1 MGLCNQLGNFI
12 PDMSHLMALL
22 RPLLSTK
29 NAFIWL
35 PQHEEAF
42 SNIKKA
48 LCKELFVARY
58 DPDFPTT
65 VMSDASRL
73 HGIGGIL
80 LQTTPEGKKVI
91 ISCASRSLTPAERNY
106 ATIELEALAL
116 VYALKKFSY
125 WLRGHPGF
133 LFEVDH
139 KPLLGVFNK
148 PLSQIDNKR
157 LFKTRIA
164 AIPYTFDLIFTPG
177 KRHIVADALSR
188 SPYFA
193 APESSND
200 FNEHSLIADNPH
212 FCRWTTQNPS
222 FRRLV
227 DIAREDVEYQRIV
240 DCIKNGI
247 NVRTL
252 GKDHPAKCLQA
263 VWDRL
268 TLQEVAENP
277 LIILDHSRIY
287 VPIAGRIHLL
297 YNLHEGHPGQTKMQL
312 FTAKFYYW
320 PKLSKDVIN

>member
-1 MGLCNQLGNFI
+1 MTINDSLRRE
-12 PDMSHLMALL
+12 L
-22 RPLLSTK
+22 RP
-29 NAFIWL
+29 
-35 PQHEEAF
+35 
-42 SNIKKA
+42 
-48 LCKELFVARY
+48 
-58 DPDFPTT
+58 FPTL
-65 VMSDASRL
+65 SISYS
-73 HGIGGIL
+73 
-80 LQTTPEGKKVI
+80 LQ
-91 ISCASRSLTPAERNY
+91 
-106 ATIELEALAL
+106 
-116 VYALKKFSY
+116 
-125 WLRGHPGF
+125 
-133 LFEVDH
+133 
-139 KPLLGVFNK
+139 
-148 PLSQIDNKR
+148 
-157 LFKTRIA
+157 
-164 AIPYTFDLIFTPG
+164 G

-193 APESSND
+193 APENSND
-200 FNEHSLIADNPH
+200 FNENSLIADNPH

-320 PKLSKDVIN
+320 PKLSKDVINFVENCELCQKYASSRKREPFQQYEPEYAQYPMQSTGLDVFQYKNNHFLIMVDRFSGYIFVKKLTNLTSQHTCEVLQRWYTQFGWPEYQRSDAGSTFAAEYQDWCVKNDITPQISSAFRFGRKCLWMPEGKPGRHRRGASVVDRSL